1 VASDLVPTTPKA
13 GDPEWEDEEEH
24 AYSPDEVVPL
34 TDEELVTILDGE
46 IADALGGEHSAISDQ
61 IEKALDYYYG
71 KPFGNEQVGR
81 SKVVLT
87 DVADTIEWIMPSMMR
102 MFFGGDS
109 AVRYN
114 PLTKEDEDGASQAS
128 DYMNQTF
135 LQQEEGFLGA
145 HDWIK
150 SALLQKCANM
160 KVWYEELEVP
170 EVTTLRGLSDM
181 EMRDI
186 AADEEVEFLEV
197 LEREDPLVVP
207 PPPGSPD
214 GAEPISIPLYDVQV
228 RRVELKRRIRAVPIP
243 PEEFLIARRET
254 RMNDETSF
262 ACHVSKKSLSDLL
275 SMGFDEDQVLSLPV
289 DDGEEYSSGRIARH
303 GDDDDMPLTSQD
315 RADLAARRVW
325 VKDCYIKVDFD
336 GDGYTELRNAVLVG
350 ADSGQLLQNDY
361 TNFQPFA
368 SLCPIPMPHKY
379 CGISMADLVMDL
391 QLIRSTL
398 LRQMLDNIYLQN
410 NSRHTAVEGMVELDD
425 LLSSLPGGVVRVQ
438 APGMVEPIITQPLSP
453 MAFNMLE
460 HLEGVRET
468 RTGITRYNQGMDAK
482 SLNQTATGITS
493 IMEAANARIELIARI
508 FAETGFKRL
517 FKLLL
522 RLMVESPIKDQVI
535 KLRGE
540 WTPIDPATWNP
551 NMDVQIQVGLG
562 VGQAAQRVQSLMQIG
577 ELQNGM
583 LSAGMGG
590 MIVTPDNAYNM
601 AHEIQVAMGFKTQD
615 YFFTDPTGK
624 PPPPPKPDPAEIKA
638 QADMEVAKVE
648 NQVEVQKLELEELKV
663 ESDAALKRYQ
673 LDLDAALRREKIQS
687 DETIAKAKLE
697 VDLETAKLDI
707 EAAKANAKVAAENRP
722 KPKEGEK
729 KDAG

>member
-1 VASDLVPTTPKA
+1 VAQDLVPAVVPD
-13 GDPEWEDEEEH
+13 GDPDWEDEGERSY
-24 AYSPDEVVPL
+24 APDEVHPL
-34 TDEELVTILDGE
+34 TDEELVAILDGE
-46 IADALGGEHSAISDQ
+46 ISDALGGDHSEISDQ
-61 IEKALDYYYG
+61 IEQALDYYYG

-81 SKVVLT
+81 SKVILT

-102 MFFGGDS
+102 MFFGGDA

-114 PLTKEDEDGASQAS
+114 PLNREDEEGARQAS

-170 EVTTLRGLSDM
+170 EITQLRGLSDM
-181 EMRDI
+181 EMHDI
-186 AADEEVEFLEV
+186 AADEEVEFIEV

-207 PPPGSPD
+207 PPPDAPKGS
-214 GAEPISIPLYDVQV
+214 EPIEIPLYDVKV
-228 RRVELKRRIRAVPIP
+228 RRVEKKRRIRAVPIP

-254 RMNDETSF
+254 RMNDETTF
-262 ACHVSKKSLSDLL
+262 ACHVSQKSLSDLL
-275 SMGFDEDQVLSLPV
+275 SMGFDEDQVLSLPA
-289 DDGEEYSSGRIARH
+289 DDGEEFRSGRIARH
-303 GDDDDMPLTSQD
+303 GDDDESAGTYLD

-325 VKDCYIKVDFD
+325 VKDCYIRVDYD

-350 ADSGQLLQNDY
+350 ADSGELLQNDY

-379 CGISMADLVMDL
+379 VGLSIADLVMDL

-410 NSRHTAVEGMVELDD
+410 NTRHTAVEGMVELDD
-425 LLSSLPGGVVRVQ
+425 LLSSLPGGVVRVT
-438 APGMVEPIITQPLSP
+438 APGMVEPLVTQPLSP

-493 IMEAANARIELIARI
+493 IMEAANARIELMARI

-517 FKLLL
+517 FRLLL
-522 RLMVESPIKDQVI
+522 RLMVESPIKDQVV

-540 WTPIDPATWNP
+540 WVPIDPATWNP

-601 AHEIQVAMGFKTQD
+601 AHEIQVAMGFKTED
-615 YFFTDPTGK
+615 YFFTNPNGRE
-624 PPPPPKPDPAEIKA
+624 PPPPKPDPAEIKA
-638 QADMEVAKVE
+638 EADLKVAQGE
-648 NQVEVQKLELEELKV
+648 NQVDVQKLELEQLKL
-663 ESDAALKRYQ
+663 ESEAALKRYE
-673 LDLDAALRREKIQS
+673 LDLEAALKREKIQS

-697 VDLETAKLDI
+697 VELETARLDV
-707 EAAKANAKVAAENRP
+707 EAAKENAKAAAKA
-722 KPKEGEK
+722 KPKEGK
-729 KDAG
+729 KDDG